1 MMMMMMMIYQIDFYY
16 LVLVNKKSMMMM
28 MKMTMKMM
36 KMTMMAIKLVE
47 FFFKIYQLYSYK
59 LLLTR
64 SVHKLVSTQKV
75 DIILI
80 HPFFSHTFRRTWRT
94 WLLLFSIPMD
104 LVLLFLRVVF
114 SSMFRSFTFSLQ
126 SHTNLHRYPPKIQPK
141 TNSSTS
147 VPIFLHTT
155 INRSPKQF
163 FSFLVQ
169 YKPT

>member
-1 MMMMMMMIYQIDFYY
+1 MMMMMMMIYQRDFYY

-28 MKMTMKMM
+28 MKMMM
-36 KMTMMAIKLVE
+36 KMTMMTIKLVE
-47 FFFKIYQLYSYK
+47 LFFKIYQLYSHK

-64 SVHKLVSTQKV
+64 SVHNLVSTQKV

-80 HPFFSHTFRRTWRT
+80 HPFCSHTFRRTWRT
-94 WLLLFSIPMD
+94 WLLLFSIPMY

-114 SSMFRSFTFSLQ
+114 SSIFPSFNFSLQ
-126 SHTNLHRYPPKIQPK
+126 SHTNLYRYPPEIQPK
-141 TNSSTS
+141 TSSSTS

-163 FSFLVQ
+163 FSFLVP